1 MKISYLIQWNYNY
14 SYPLFE
20 NSKNFK
26 IINLDIPD
34 NWIIVNKNG
43 KIIISYP
50 EMAED
55 LDYFFDKILNAN
67 PKAVSIHKQRK
78 AEIDAELKEINY
90 QKMLGKF
97 MSKLNSYK
105 IKCDKFELN
114 ISDIINLEL
123 EIKEPKKEINFI
135 NIKGNSW
142 IYINADSSKFEA
154 SASSDNL
161 LQILKFGCSW
171 LYSENI

>member
-1 MKISYLIQWNYNY
+1 MRYFPSDC
-14 SYPLFE
+14 
-20 NSKNFK
+20 FK
-26 IINLDIPD
+26 ITNLDIPIK
-34 NWIIVNKNG
+34 NWNIIEYKNE
-43 KIIISYP
+43 IIISYL
-50 EMAED
+50 EIVNYSNQNH
-55 LDYFFDKILNAN
+55 LFFIPLFDGDSW
-67 PKAVSIHKQRK
+67 AVKIHKQRK

-135 NIKGNSW
+135 NDKGNSW

-154 SASSDNL
+154 STSSDNL